1 MKEKT
6 LYGIWLFLFI
16 LCAGLGFIPEPVG
29 FGKAILVML
38 SILFFLPGILL
49 LVKATRTEDRKT
61 VLRIRRLSATSLM
74 LTLAFLVA
82 NVFSVN
88 FPDIVGDI
96 LYGILTVVSAPMICS
111 QFWFLSMFLWAC
123 LLIGSLSRPKKL

>member
-88 FPDIVGDI
+88 APDIVGDI

>member
-49 LVKATRTEDRKT
+49 LVKATRAEDRKT
-61 VLRIRRLSATSLM
+61 VLRIRRISATSLM
-74 LTLAFLVA
+74 LTLALLVA

-88 FPDIVGDI
+88 APDIVGDI

-111 QFWFLSMFLWAC
+111 HYWFLSMFLWAC

>member
-16 LCAGLGFIPEPVG
+16 LCAGLGFIPDPVG

-88 FPDIVGDI
+88 APDIVGDI